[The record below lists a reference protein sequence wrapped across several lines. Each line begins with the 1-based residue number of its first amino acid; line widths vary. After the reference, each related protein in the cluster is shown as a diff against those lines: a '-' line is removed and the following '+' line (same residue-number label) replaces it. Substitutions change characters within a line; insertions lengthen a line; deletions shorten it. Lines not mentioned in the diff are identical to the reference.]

1 MAQHDT
7 RTRADAG
14 GQTEEYMIFCLLGE
28 GLAACHWMSSYGGA
42 RVAEPVWT
50 MSERREGGWCYAG
63 PLTEN
68 GRRALIGHFL
78 LSRAENTLPLA
89 KIARSPPS
97 VLLAVRR
104 RIEERYDS
112 FRLDPTSEGSVSVP
126 A

>member
-14 GQTEEYMIFCLLGE
+14 GQTEGYMIFCLLGK
-28 GLAACHWMSSYGGA
+28 GPAACHWMSSYGGA
-42 RVAEPVWT
+42 RTAEPVWT
-50 MSERREGGWCYAG
+50 MSERREGGWRYAG

-89 KIARSPPS
+89 KIARSSPS